1 VTRHDGNRA
10 YLEKEYCPMSDHSDA
25 LGGRLPLADPTD
37 LVGAQRELFDKM
49 TSAVVPWA
57 DDTGFHST
65 TDDGRFIGPFNPALL
80 NPAMTSV
87 SAELILG
94 EWQHTSLSARVREV
108 VILAVGA
115 VWQSEYELYAH
126 SAAARKAGI
135 PDDAVRLL
143 ASAGIPD
150 DLSRDEKIAAELTRQ
165 LSTTHRVDE
174 TLYRQAENCF
184 GTKGLSDIAILVGIY
199 QTVCTTLNLFEIPA
213 PH

>member
-1 VTRHDGNRA
+1 MTENRA
-10 YLEKEYCPMSDHSDA
+10 YLEQEYYPMPDHSDA

-65 TDDGRFIGPFNPALL
+65 ADDGRFIGPFNPALL
-80 NPAMTSV
+80 NPAMTSL

-143 ASAGIPD
+143 ASGGIPD

-184 GTKGLSDIAILVGIY
+184 GTKGLTDIAILVGIY
-199 QTVCTTLNLFEIPA
+199 HAVCTTLNLFEIPA